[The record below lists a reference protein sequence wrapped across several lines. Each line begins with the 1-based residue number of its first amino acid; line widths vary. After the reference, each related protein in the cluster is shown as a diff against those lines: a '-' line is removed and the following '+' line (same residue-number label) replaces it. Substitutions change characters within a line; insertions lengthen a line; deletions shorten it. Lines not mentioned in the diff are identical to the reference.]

1 MGCMKKSFK
10 KTKKVTIDG
19 LAVMVARGFSGV
31 DKRFDVVEKDI
42 SELKKDVSEL
52 KKDVSELK
60 KDVSELKKD
69 TGELKEG
76 NKDIRR
82 DIFNLGDR
90 FVPYHMFD
98 KLASRVNM
106 LEKKVK

>member
-1 MGCMKKSFK
+1 MVKSENKKINNIEK
-10 KTKKVTIDG
+10 LVETITVTVLKLTGKVDN
-19 LAVMVARGFSGV
+19 
-31 DKRFDVVEKDI
+31 VEKDI
-42 SELKKDVSEL
+42 SELKKDT
-52 KKDVSELK
+52 K
-60 KDVSELKKD
+60 
-69 TGELKEG
+69 ELKEN

-98 KLASRVNM
+98 KLASRVNI

>member
-1 MGCMKKSFK
+1 MVKSENKKINNIEK
-10 KTKKVTIDG
+10 LVETIAVTVLKLTGKVDN
-19 LAVMVARGFSGV
+19 
-31 DKRFDVVEKDI
+31 VEKDI
-42 SELKKDVSEL
+42 SELKKDT
-52 KKDVSELK
+52 K
-60 KDVSELKKD
+60 
-69 TGELKEG
+69 ELKEG

-98 KLASRVNM
+98 KLASRVNI